1 MFVCTASVCMF
12 ANLLSHTHVQLPTE
26 KIDIHTQLPPSH
38 PHLPPTSTPQP
49 YLTSTPTSLATP
61 VQIQQMEEAIKMG
74 SARNFSPVIP
84 QQTAQQMLS
93 PRTFPPAM
101 SQHLP
106 PVSTNLMNA
115 NAPFSNLRAALQLA
129 DGQSSPAS
137 HYQQTY
143 AMLPYSG
150 TQTMYTTVS
159 APLVTGG
166 DGNVCSSPL
175 VPQGTL
181 TPEHFQQPVQMLNSI
196 QQGLPI
202 SGFGQQGM
210 QIGAAGGGSGI
221 VPRLPPSA
229 HDFMSPSGTKLDI
242 SSSGKKR
249 RTSSTSGPSLDDQGK
264 PKVISARVVV
274 FFGEER

>member
-1 MFVCTASVCMF
+1 MYVYQS
-12 ANLLSHTHVQLPTE
+12 LSHTHVQLPTE
-26 KIDIHTQLPPSH
+26 KIDIYTQLPPSH

-61 VQIQQMEEAIKMG
+61 AQIQQMEEAMKMG
-74 SARNFSPVIP
+74 STRNFSPVMS
-84 QQTAQQMLS
+84 QQQAAQQMLS
-93 PRTFPPAM
+93 PRTFSPAITQPP
-101 SQHLP
+101 P
-106 PVSTNLMNA
+106 PISTNLMNA

-129 DGQSSPAS
+129 DGQSLPAS

-143 AMLPYSG
+143 AMLPYSAA
-150 TQTMYTTVS
+150 QTMYTSV
-159 APLVTGG
+159 PPMTGG
-166 DGNVCSSPL
+166 DGSVCSSPL
-175 VPQGTL
+175 VPHGTL

-202 SGFGQQGM
+202 GGFGQQGM
-210 QIGAAGGGSGI
+210 QIGAAGGSGI

-242 SSSGKKR
+242 NSSGKKR

-264 PKVISARVVV
+264 PKGLGKVISGSFLWGRKV
-274 FFGEER
+274 RD